1 MGTKAETANLIT
13 GTRILCSVALLFCPA
28 FSLPFFVLYLAAG
41 LTDMIDGPVARKNG
55 TVSEFGAKLDTTAD
69 FLFVAA
75 CLIKL
80 LPLIPFP
87 LWLWLWLI
95 GIALIKAVNLLSGY
109 IVQKRFVTMHT
120 AMNKTTGI
128 LLFVLPLTV
137 PVVALKY
144 SAPIV
149 CMAAT
154 FAAIQE
160 GHYIR
165 TGRDDL

>member
-1 MGTKAETANLIT
+1 
-13 GTRILCSVALLFCPA
+13 
-28 FSLPFFVLYLAAG
+28 
-41 LTDMIDGPVARKNG
+41 MIDGPVARKTG
-55 TVSEFGAKLDTTAD
+55 TVSELGAKLDTIAD
-69 FLFVAA
+69 FVFVAA

-87 LWLWLWLI
+87 LWLWLWI
-95 GIALIKAVNLLSGY
+95 GGIALIKAVNLLSGY
-109 IVQKRFVTMHT
+109 IVQKRFVTIHT
-120 AMNKTTGI
+120 VMNKTTGI
-128 LLFVLPLTV
+128 LLFVLPLTIT
-137 PVVALKY
+137 VVALKY
-144 SAPIV
+144 SAPVV

>member
-1 MGTKAETANLIT
+1 MKTLKYTSTLIA
-13 GTRILCSVALLFCPA
+13 VADMEKSKQFYHD
-28 FSLPFFVLYLAAG
+28 VLG
-41 LTDMIDGPVARKNG
+41 LEV
-55 TVSEFGAKLDTTAD
+55 VAD
-69 FLFVAA
+69 F
-75 CLIKL
+75 
-80 LPLIPFP
+80 
-87 LWLWLWLI
+87 
-95 GIALIKAVNLLSGY
+95 
-109 IVQKRFVTMHT
+109 QKRSVTMHT
-120 AMNKTTGI
+120 VMNKTTGI

-144 SAPIV
+144 SAPVV

>member
-1 MGTKAETANLIT
+1 MKYTCSLIAVSDMEKSKQFYHDVL
-13 GTRILCSVALLFCPA
+13 GMNVVA
-28 FSLPFFVLYLAAG
+28 
-41 LTDMIDGPVARKNG
+41 D
-55 TVSEFGAKLDTTAD
+55 FGANVTAAD
-69 FLFVAA
+69 FVFVAA

-80 LPLIPFP
+80 LPMIPFP
-87 LWLWLWLI
+87 LWLWLWI
-95 GIALIKAVNLLSGY
+95 GGIALIKAINLLSGY

-120 AMNKTTGI
+120 MMNKTTGI

-137 PVVALKY
+137 PIVALKY
-144 SAPIV
+144 SAPLV
-149 CMAAT
+149 CTAAT